1 MKGFIYLF
9 LTSVVQ
15 GWERRIP
22 GLEPSV
28 CWCYT
33 NHHAGFL
40 AWWIAF
46 SFFEFSVTFSSS
58 FSSCVSSLLPANLF
72 LLGPDH
78 LNHSA
83 FFLAKTILASRCN
96 WRNFLQL
103 LQKPLFTV
111 SMASKTSLD
120 GFVRFQKRKIRVNFE
135 PGPFIPREWAH
146 RGHRCYL

>member
-1 MKGFIYLF
+1 MGTQDSGTRTLGLLMLHESPCWILSMMKVFRARF
-9 LTSVVQ
+9 KK
-15 GWERRIP
+15 
-22 GLEPSV
+22 
-28 CWCYT
+28 
-33 NHHAGFL
+33 
-40 AWWIAF
+40 IAF

-78 LNHSA
+78 LNHSV

-111 SMASKTSLD
+111 SMASKTSLY
-120 GFVRFQKRKIRVNFE
+120 GFVRFQKRKIRVKCWYFE

-146 RGHRCYL
+146 RSHRCYL